1 VKTLSYLLFI
11 TLVTRLALPAR
22 ARDLR
27 RVARRIGRPH
37 DLRQSKHLLDVGTNC
52 GKWCHIFEGRKTR
65 GNHGSNICTFALYA
79 K

>member
-1 VKTLSYLLFI
+1 MKTLSYLAFI
-11 TLVTRLALPAR
+11 ALVTRLALSAR

-27 RVARRIGRPH
+27 GIAQRIGRSH
-37 DLRQSKHLLDVGTNC
+37 DLHQSEHMLDDGTNF

-65 GNHGSNICTFALYA
+65 GNHGSNISTALYA